1 MRNFWEVHCFGVTS
15 LHLFLKV
22 RNLSSFIIAI
32 INFFFLWYKMN
43 MVSRAV
49 FANFEH
55 SVFSYPNVTIPESSD
70 PTPGILH
77 APKVAI

>member
-1 MRNFWEVHCFGVTS
+1 MRNFWEVHCFGVTN

-22 RNLSSFIIAI
+22 RNLSSIY
-32 INFFFLWYKMN
+32 NSDNQFFFLWYKMN

-55 SVFSYPNVTIPESSD
+55 SVFSYPNVTIPESRD
-70 PTPGILH
+70 PPPGILH